1 MADADVALVMEIL
14 RKLQAQSSE
23 VLLRLGDINTRLLSL
38 EESSAMTSVRL
49 ASLETAIAGINKRL
63 DRHEHRLDHIETR
76 LGLIDA

>member
-1 MADADVALVMEIL
+1 MADADVALMMEIL

-63 DRHEHRLDHIETR
+63 DRREHRLDHIETR